1 MGAAHDAGT
10 LTARAVKARL
20 RALANPARAAG
31 EASFFK
37 TGPGQYGEGDQFLGL
52 SVPEQRRV
60 AKAYHDLPLVE
71 VAALLRSPMH
81 EDRFTALENLVMQ
94 YETGDAKTREG
105 VFRFY
110 LQHTDRINNW
120 DLVDTSARYIV
131 GEHLRDR
138 SRARVYRLA
147 RSKSLWERRIAMVA
161 THAWIARGDT
171 ADAYAIADLLLDDP
185 HDLIRKAV
193 GWMLREAGV
202 HDRAALLRFLR
213 TRYTRVARTTL
224 RYAIEHLPAA
234 QRKRILAGDFA

>member
-20 RALANPARAAG
+20 REREDPVRAAG

-60 AKAYHDLPLVE
+60 AQQYRELPFVDL
-71 VAALLRSPMH
+71 AALLQSPTH
-81 EDRFTALENLVMQ
+81 EDRFTALEILVMQ

-147 RSKSLWERRIAMVA
+147 RSRSLWERRIAMVA
-161 THAWIARGDT
+161 THAWIATGD
-171 ADAYAIADLLLDDP
+171 AGDAYAIAGLLLDDT
-185 HDLIRKAV
+185 HDLIC
-193 GWMLREAGV
+193 EA
-202 HDRAALLRFLR
+202 
-213 TRYTRVARTTL
+213 
-224 RYAIEHLPAA
+224 
-234 QRKRILAGDFA
+234 AG